1 MNYPAAGGAVERRF
15 DLNNVAQFNNLA
27 KEISIRKDP
36 ITHADYA
43 TALTGNAAT
52 GGTEVNLF
60 EQGGLANNPLA
71 YHATST
77 LLSALRTVK
86 GGAINTNDGT
96 NTWDVDDNVTVET
109 ILDGID

>member
-1 MNYPAAGGAVERRF
+1 MAGPNFGTVDYPAAGGAVERRF
-15 DLNNVAQFNNLA
+15 DLNNAVQLNNLA

-36 ITHADYA
+36 ITHADYG

-52 GGTEVNLF
+52 AGTEVNLF
-60 EQGGLANNPLA
+60 EQADLTDNPLA
-71 YHATST
+71 YHAAST

-96 NTWDVDDNVTVET
+96 NT
-109 ILDGID
+109 